1 MSKIQSRCYGHVTR
15 HPFSATPMTA
25 EFLKSIS
32 SKELYFDDP
41 VLSTTKDHPKDN
53 VFQRLVGEAQRVA
66 YSRACSSALVGEGNE
81 SDEMG
86 DVAIWLGQGD
96 FGPGHAEKVLLALGL
111 DTKIVCRVTHL
122 RLWTL
127 NDGCRLPLRTLC

>member
-1 MSKIQSRCYGHVTR
+1 
-15 HPFSATPMTA
+15 MTA

-32 SKELYFDDP
+32 SKELYFDDL
-41 VLSTTKDHPKDN
+41 VLSTTKDHPKDD
-53 VFQRLVGEAQRVA
+53 VFQQLVDEAQRVA
-66 YSRACSSALVGEGNE
+66 YSRACSSALVGESNE

-96 FGPGHAEKVLLALGL
+96 FGPGHAEKVLLAFGL
-111 DTKIVCRVTHL
+111 DTEIVCRVTHL
-122 RLWTL
+122 RLWVL